1 MHERPTSTMA
11 ELSPYEQERERTI
24 ARNREMLASL
34 NIPTPTVNDRVSRPH
49 QPYPLFTGRI
59 NPDSAAFNLGS
70 WSIRPRMG
78 LCMRRGTVGARRGSV
93 QARRSKG
100 HFPFYRGSVDAG
112 CRVANLGGS
121 FYTDLFHATT
131 QPICTLVR
139 SQGVALIAVDG
150 KSTPRCQLHRA
161 RTPTLSC
168 MQTASCAPV
177 RGSFR
182 RCVFN
187 VPANPRVWDDRLG
200 WRRRSCVY
208 GPCQGW
214 GVSVHVLD
222 GYPTA
227 RALLAAPHSSACD

>member
-1 MHERPTSTMA
+1 
-11 ELSPYEQERERTI
+11 
-24 ARNREMLASL
+24 
-34 NIPTPTVNDRVSRPH
+34 
-49 QPYPLFTGRI
+49 
-59 NPDSAAFNLGS
+59 
-70 WSIRPRMG
+70 
-78 LCMRRGTVGARRGSV
+78 MRRGTVGARRGSV

-187 VPANPRVWDDRLG
+187 VPSPQIPGFGTTVSAGGVAAVYMDRVKAGVYPYMYWAGIPPLAPSWLRPTRLHVT
-200 WRRRSCVY
+200 RRECARQAPPLKRFGVCSDTRSVY
-208 GPCQGW
+208 LSEPSC
-214 GVSVHVLD
+214 
-222 GYPTA
+222 
-227 RALLAAPHSSACD
+227 ACEP